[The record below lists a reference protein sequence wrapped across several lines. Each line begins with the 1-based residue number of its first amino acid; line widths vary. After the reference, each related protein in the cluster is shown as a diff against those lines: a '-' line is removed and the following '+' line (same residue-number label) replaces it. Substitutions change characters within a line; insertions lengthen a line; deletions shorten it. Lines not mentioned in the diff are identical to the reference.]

1 MAQPPPG
8 KELCAIP
15 ADDPA
20 SFLSAVL
27 QGMQTQR
34 GDRGGFGLADHA
46 KDAALLAQLV
56 AVQVE
61 VGVGKVHHGPP
72 NADSAAQHC
81 ERAFGVLC
89 RGRQARRAGACLASR
104 DKPLSTLAMFDLRM
118 MLCRLHHGRITA
130 MRWLLGPLALIAGI
144 GVAQA
149 QSGAPPLA
157 AGEVLLHIETVGVAD
172 PDAAT
177 VNLTV
182 RGRGQDDV
190 SARAALKD
198 ARGRVMAQLA
208 KLGVAASAV
217 AAGEVNVN
225 EDYGS
230 AAAAAAAAA
239 AGAAAAAAGDAAS
252 AAAGETADDLAG
264 SAVDAAAEAIPRM
277 AIQTLTVTVTD
288 LTKLAAVEA
297 VQTYGSTDDVMSYSR
312 SRANFYTTDPK
323 AAYGRAVQ
331 LALANARGEAEA
343 YATAMGYRVVRVSGV
358 SNAKPVLNLPDMFSM
373 IGRAEARGTPGADE
387 MKKLAGSVIAGAQ
400 IDYVIAPK

>member
-1 MAQPPPG
+1 
-8 KELCAIP
+8 
-15 ADDPA
+15 
-20 SFLSAVL
+20 
-27 QGMQTQR
+27 
-34 GDRGGFGLADHA
+34 
-46 KDAALLAQLV
+46 
-56 AVQVE
+56 
-61 VGVGKVHHGPP
+61 
-72 NADSAAQHC
+72 
-81 ERAFGVLC
+81 
-89 RGRQARRAGACLASR
+89 
-104 DKPLSTLAMFDLRM
+104 
-118 MLCRLHHGRITA
+118 
-130 MRWLLGPLALIAGI
+130 MRWMLGPLALIAGI

-149 QSGAPPLA
+149 QTGAQPLA

-182 RGRGQDDV
+182 RGRGQDDA

-230 AAAAAAAAA
+230 AAAAAAPA
-239 AGAAAAAAGDAAS
+239 
-252 AAAGETADDLAG
+252 
-264 SAVDAAAEAIPRM
+264 AAAEAIPQLTT
-277 AIQTLTVTVTD
+277 QTLTVTVTD

-323 AAYGRAVQ
+323 VAYGRAVQ

-343 YATAMGYRVVRVSGV
+343 YAAAMGYRVVRVSGV
-358 SNAKPVLNLPDMFSM
+358 SNAKPVLNLPDLFSM
-373 IGRAEARGTPGADE
+373 IGRSEARGTPGADE